1 MSKIVQRTL
10 DFLELFAQEK
20 RPLSLTDISRLLKIP
35 VSSCHDVLQA
45 LQERGYLYEIAH
57 RGGYYPTL
65 RLLEVAKIIAANDP
79 VAIRAEITLR
89 ALRDTVDESV
99 LLSKISGAT
108 ATYLLFFEPSHPLRF
123 TVSIGQRVRSLYAT
137 SAGKAQL
144 ATLSPSALDA
154 FLKSNELEPLT
165 PKTITSK
172 AALRQDIEEGKRRG
186 WFSNREE
193 SQKGVVTLSAPFT
206 WNDAVYIVTI
216 AGPASRLANHLEW
229 AGEKLVEACAKLEMR
244 IASR

>member
-108 ATYLLFFEPSHPLRF
+108 ATYLLS
-123 TVSIGQRVRSLYAT
+123 RSDSVCAACMQPQPARR
-137 SAGKAQL
+137 SWRRSRRAR
-144 ATLSPSALDA
+144 
-154 FLKSNELEPLT
+154 LT
-165 PKTITSK
+165 H
-172 AALRQDIEEGKRRG
+172 
-186 WFSNREE
+186 F
-193 SQKGVVTLSAPFT
+193 
-206 WNDAVYIVTI
+206 
-216 AGPASRLANHLEW
+216 
-229 AGEKLVEACAKLEMR
+229 
-244 IASR
+244 

>member
-1 MSKIVQRTL
+1 M
-10 DFLELFAQEK
+10 
-20 RPLSLTDISRLLKIP
+20 
-35 VSSCHDVLQA
+35 
-45 LQERGYLYEIAH
+45 
-57 RGGYYPTL
+57 
-65 RLLEVAKIIAANDP
+65 
-79 VAIRAEITLR
+79 
-89 ALRDTVDESV
+89 
-99 LLSKISGAT
+99 
-108 ATYLLFFEPSHPLRF
+108 
-123 TVSIGQRVRSLYAT
+123 
-137 SAGKAQL
+137 
-144 ATLSPSALDA
+144 
-154 FLKSNELEPLT
+154 KSNELEPLT